1 MFGMTISPFSF
12 TGFITQQDAL
22 FYQVNRTFTENAAF
36 CLTDSYLNLL
46 NKNACWRNFCDL
58 AKSFDC
64 INHEILLAKL
74 HFYETQGDVFF
85 MRIDDLSY
93 CFVNCL

>member
-1 MFGMTISPFSF
+1 MNISVGSVF
-12 TGFITQQDAL
+12 TYINHQMHVGG
-22 FYQVNRTFTENAAF
+22 V
-36 CLTDSYLNLL
+36 
-46 NKNACWRNFCDL
+46 FCDW
-58 AKSFDC
+58 AKASDC
-64 INHEILLAKL
+64 VNHEILLAKL